1 MKKEDFRFL
10 YLTLIT
16 GAFLLITGCVPSLLE
31 TSERA
36 APHFRQVRWGQ
47 TKDWIRMNERDKRPH
62 SDALNAL
69 IYNIRHSG
77 IPMQLVYGFGED
89 KGVYRLRS
97 AGYLT
102 PSGASVDDPDKV
114 FRQGLLEKL
123 GEPIKTLRNGG
134 MLWVGHET
142 VVYTNTYRLGGGN
155 RVSLDGTPFDSKLP
169 IPKHGHTA
177 AAHYLIVGYMERGFY
192 DELLET
198 LNKETLEEKEFSAY
212 KKRAG
217 YKLSNDNR
225 LSAYEEK
232 LFSGMLREILRQNS
246 TDRIQ

>member
-1 MKKEDFRFL
+1 MALVK
-10 YLTLIT
+10 
-16 GAFLLITGCVPSLLE
+16 
-31 TSERA
+31 
-36 APHFRQVRWGQ
+36 
-47 TKDWIRMNERDKRPH
+47 TKGFI
-62 SDALNAL
+62 
-69 IYNIRHSG
+69 
-77 IPMQLVYGFGED
+77 VYGQQ
-89 KGVYRLRS
+89 
-97 AGYLT
+97 GYLT

-134 MLWVGHET
+134 MLWIGHET
-142 VVYTNTYRLGGGN
+142 VVYTNTYHLGGGS
-155 RVSLDGTPFDSKLP
+155 RVSLDGTPFDSNPL

-198 LNKETLEEKEFSAY
+198 LNKESLEDKEFLAY

-225 LSAYEEK
+225 LSVHEEK
-232 LFSGMLREILRQNS
+232 LFLGMLREILRQNL